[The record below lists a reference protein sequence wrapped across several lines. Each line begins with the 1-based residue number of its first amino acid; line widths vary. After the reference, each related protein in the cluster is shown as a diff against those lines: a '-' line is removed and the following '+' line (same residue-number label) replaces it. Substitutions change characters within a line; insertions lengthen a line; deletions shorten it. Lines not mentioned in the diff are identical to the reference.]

1 MASLLGMLSA
11 ASRALET
18 QRFGMDVVGQNIAN
32 VNTTGYSRRTAI
44 ITAVPPADRWSAGL
58 GAQVDG
64 VRAARDRLI
73 DQRLYQERP
82 SEQREAAIAAQLG
95 VVEVALGSPGASI
108 DRALSNFFDAFA
120 SLNEAP
126 TSVAAR
132 QEVVLQGQAL
142 SASFRDMA
150 DRFASS
156 MRSADSEVRATVE
169 QINELASQIASLN
182 NALSG
187 MPPTSAEGL
196 HLRDRVNAYVKEL
209 SGLVDVEAVEREGG
223 GFDVTFGAGRPL
235 VIGERAYT
243 MGVQNRAVSGVADLI
258 SEGVVVTGEVMGG
271 KLGGLIQARDVNIP
285 DYQAR
290 LDELAYAVA
299 EQVNTLH
306 ATGFDLNGNA
316 GVSFFS
322 PLGAVAGAAASMQ
335 LDAALAGP
343 GGTSLVAVSSDATA
357 NGNNDVG
364 RQIAALRDARVM
376 AGGAASFTDHWAQM
390 VYRVGR
396 DVQAA
401 RAEQRSRGE
410 IVRQIEN
417 LQDSVSGVS
426 LDEEAADM
434 LRFQRAYE
442 ANARF
447 FQTIDET
454 LTTLLQMVGV

>member
-1 MASLLGMLSA
+1 MLSA
-11 ASRALET
+11 AARALET

-32 VNTTGYSRRTAI
+32 VNTIGYSKRTAI

-58 GAQVDG
+58 GAEVEG

-73 DQRLYQERP
+73 DRRFFEERP
-82 SEQREAAIAAQLG
+82 WEQRDAAIAEQLG
-95 VVEVALGSPGASI
+95 IVEVALGAPGASI
-108 DRALSNFFDAFA
+108 DRALADFFDAFA

-126 TSVAAR
+126 TSVTAR

-142 SASFRDMA
+142 TATFRDMA
-150 DRFASS
+150 DRFDKAL
-156 MRSADSEVRATVE
+156 RSADAEVRATVE
-169 QINELASQIASLN
+169 RVNELSQQIASLN

-187 MPPTSAEGL
+187 TSSTSVEGL
-196 HLRDRVNAYVKEL
+196 QLRDKVNVYVKEL
-209 SGLVDVEAVEREGG
+209 SGLIDIEAVEREGG

-235 VIGERAYT
+235 VIGESAFDI
-243 MGVQNRAVSGVADLI
+243 GVANRAVTGVADLTSDGAI
-258 SEGVVVTGEVMGG
+258 VTGEV
-271 KLGGLIQARDVNIP
+271 LGGRLGGMIRARDVNIP

-290 LDELAYAVA
+290 LDELAYAVV
-299 EQVNTLH
+299 EQVNALH
-306 ATGFDLNGNA
+306 VTGFDLNGNA
-316 GVSFFS
+316 GVDFFS
-322 PLGAVAGAAASMQ
+322 PLPAVAEAASSMQ
-335 LDAALAGP
+335 LNAALSAV
-343 GGTSLVAVSSDATA
+343 GGASLVAVSSDPAA

-364 RQIAALRDARVM
+364 RQLAALRDARIM
-376 AGGAASFTDHWAQM
+376 AGGTTSFVDHWAQM

-401 RAEQRSRGE
+401 RDEVLSRGE

-447 FQTIDET
+447 FTTIDET
-454 LTTLLQMVGV
+454 LETLIQMVGV